1 MDAFIS
7 RAASFNDWAEE
18 QDWPARCDPDL
29 NFESPA
35 LKDILNIWR
44 EQAGQNAIPHRSK
57 MTARVLK
64 SHLRNISILERVAED
79 RCLVRLLGTRLAQVL
94 GEMQGKFLNEVI
106 APQVV
111 PHWHARLE
119 VTLAEGRPMRFV
131 SRVDM
136 KKLYFLRSETFWA
149 PLANDSGPPNIVLM
163 AANLTFN
170 SSISAESA
178 EMSRI
183 A

>member
-1 MDAFIS
+1 MPFPI
-7 RAASFNDWAEE
+7 AADDR
-18 QDWPARCDPDL
+18 Q
-29 NFESPA
+29 SP
-35 LKDILNIWR
+35 
-44 EQAGQNAIPHRSK
+44 QAP
-57 MTARVLK
+57 
-64 SHLRNISILERVAED
+64 LRNISILERVADD

-111 PHWHARLE
+111 PHWHARLD

-170 SSISAESA
+170 SSIGAEPV